1 MNNNSSNKII
11 HYVQNELS
19 MFLPLQLLKTIFF
32 QSIVSASLIAKFL
45 FINLLFNST
54 QQSEKYPQIFII
66 A

>member
-19 MFLPLQLLKTIFF
+19 MFLRLQLLKTIFF

-54 QQSEKYPQIFII
+54 QQSEKYPQIFLI